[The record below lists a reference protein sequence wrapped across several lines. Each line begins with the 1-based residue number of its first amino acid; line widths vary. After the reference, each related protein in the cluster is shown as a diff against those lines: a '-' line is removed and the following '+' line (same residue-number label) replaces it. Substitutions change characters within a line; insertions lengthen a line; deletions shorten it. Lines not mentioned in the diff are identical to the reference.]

1 MSDFTPE
8 QKCAIETIDSNIS
21 VSAGAGSGKTRVLV
35 ERFVNIIAKQKAA
48 ADGILAI
55 TFTRK
60 AAKEMRERVRAKL
73 NILIKDSMGDR
84 LFWQKQLMLL
94 DRAQIST
101 IDSFCSRLLRDNPVE
116 AQVDPAFVT
125 TEEFDLNDFYYEESL
140 AYMKKLLQN
149 KDSAFQKLLD
159 EYGRAKLQEM
169 VNSLIENLHLLIEK
183 KDLSK
188 PYIEALGEEIAKTQK
203 QILLN
208 IESLMSMRETIKG
221 KHREE
226 LDAIAANLKIV
237 KEAVETCNLEI
248 LNSFLMSL
256 SARNKADADLVKE
269 IRDLTSRLLMTPIDK
284 RAVDLI
290 ASWQSFLRGLDE
302 HFRAKKV
309 ERKILSFADVE
320 EKAFQLLFN
329 NKDILD
335 KCRNRYKYVMVDEF
349 QDTNLQQKELVYLL
363 AGGDSGK
370 LLDNRLFVVGDAKQ
384 SIYRFR
390 GAEVSVF
397 ADVCKDIEKN
407 GGKNVTLADNF
418 RSSPEILEVCNEVF
432 KDLMGYD
439 ENSAIVYEELK
450 PNRETQA
457 KPKFIIIAAEKD
469 RRKEA
474 NKAETFVVAENIKEL
489 ADKDNFKYADIAIL
503 LASINRAQSFAA
515 ALRAAGIPF
524 HIIDGKGFF
533 EKQEIID
540 LINLLLVLDNSRRD
554 LELIGILRSPYFA
567 LSDET
572 ITEICLVREDNSLW
586 SVLNDGN
593 ATLDLPSEQQDLLQ
607 RASYKLKKLQANV
620 QTLPLPDL
628 LIRIFDE
635 LQIAPLLIGQEF
647 GKEKLANAKKLQQ
660 MATDF
665 CMKQGGTLHTFLQR
679 VKKMRETETRIEVSG
694 GGFEQNSVT
703 IMTIHKSKGLE
714 FPVVFLP
721 ALHARGRYDSSSIC
735 FLPDFGLGIKVR
747 NENGELVESS
757 VFKEIKQ
764 YNSEMEAAEKKRQ
777 FYVAM
782 TRAEKRLVVSG
793 VSVNEGS
800 KAQKTREEWLDSLK
814 RILIAEKQGEPL
826 VDVEIIEENSVSL
839 QENSV
844 PDDRIQVTSFEER
857 VYKQIQPLA
866 GFGVKDLFF
875 SATSLFE
882 YETCPRSFF
891 YHYIAQLP
899 GSEDV
904 LFEKGLANCKGIIP
918 ANTFGLVIHSIMEN
932 IEHYGLDDA
941 LNYAIEKHVPI
952 YMQSQA
958 RKDAGDM
965 LSSYLDSEL
974 YQSISSLEKKTED
987 NFYLPLFEDDGKK
1000 FWFTGSIDCLYTYP
1014 EGDLGII
1021 DYKTGKPPLNDDDVK
1036 GYAEQLALYVLAAE
1050 RLYRKPV
1057 RTAAL
1062 HFMQNNS
1069 KWELPINREEAL
1081 NQIVKKCTAISN
1093 KREEQDFEVLPEKC
1107 TFCSYAYLCPQK

>member
-1 MSDFTPE
+1 MTDFTPE
-8 QKCAIETIDSNIS
+8 QECAIETIESNIS

-35 ERFVNIIAKQKAA
+35 ERFVNIIAKEKAA

-73 NILIKDSMGDR
+73 NVLIKDTMSDR
-84 LFWQKQLMLL
+84 LFWQKQLILL
-94 DRAQIST
+94 ERAQIST

-116 AQVDPAFVT
+116 AQIDPAFVT

-149 KDSAFQKLLD
+149 KDSDLQKLLN
-159 EYGRAKLQEM
+159 EYGRSKLQEM

-183 KDLSK
+183 NDLSNL
-188 PYIEALGEEIAKTQK
+188 YTDALGQEIADVQK
-203 QILLN
+203 QVLLN
-208 IESLMSMRETIKG
+208 IEFLMSMRETIKG

-226 LDAIAANLKIV
+226 LDAISANLKTV
-237 KEAVETCNLEI
+237 KEAVEECNVEL
-248 LNSFLMSL
+248 LNKYLMSL

-269 IRDLTSRLLMTPIDK
+269 IRDLTSRLLMMPIDI
-284 RAVDLI
+284 RAADLI
-290 ASWQSFLRGLDE
+290 VSWHIFLCGLDE

-320 EKAFQLLFN
+320 EKALQLLLN

-349 QDTNLQQKELVYLL
+349 QDTNLQQKKLVYLL
-363 AGGDSGK
+363 AGGDSEK
-370 LLDNRLFVVGDAKQ
+370 LLSNRLFVVGDAKQ

-397 ADVCKDIEKN
+397 ADVCKDIGKN
-407 GGKNVTLADNF
+407 GGTNVTLADNF

-439 ENSAIVYEELK
+439 ELNDIVFEELK
-450 PNRETQA
+450 PNKDAQA
-457 KPKFIIIAAEKD
+457 KPKLLIIAAEKD
-469 RRKEA
+469 KRKDA
-474 NKAETFVVAENIKEL
+474 NKAEAYVVAENIKEL
-489 ADKDNFKYADIAIL
+489 ADKDNFKFADMAIL
-503 LASINRAQSFAA
+503 LASINRAQGFAA
-515 ALRAAGIPF
+515 ALRAVGIPF

-540 LINLLLVLDNSRRD
+540 LVNLLLVLDNSRRD
-554 LELIGILRSPYFA
+554 LELIGILRSPYFG

-572 ITEICLVREDNSLW
+572 ITELCLVMENNSLW
-586 SVLNDGN
+586 QVLTDGKI
-593 ATLDLPSEQQDLLQ
+593 TFDLSPEQQNLLHC
-607 RASYKLKKLQANV
+607 AGEKLMKLHANA

-628 LIRIFDE
+628 LIRIFDD

-647 GKEKLANAKKLQQ
+647 GKEKLANVKKLQQ

-679 VKKMRETETRIEVSG
+679 VGKMRETETRIEVSNG
-694 GGFEQNSVT
+694 SFEKNSVT

-721 ALHARGRYDSSSIC
+721 ALHARGRYDSSSIS
-735 FLPDFGLGIKVR
+735 FLPDFGLGIKIR
-747 NENGELVESS
+747 NEDGVLVETSA
-757 VFKEIKQ
+757 FKKMKQ
-764 YNSEMEAAEKKRQ
+764 YNSDMEAAEKKRQ
-777 FYVAM
+777 LYVAM
-782 TRAEKRLVVSG
+782 TRAEKRLILSG
-793 VSVNEGS
+793 VAVDEGD
-800 KAQKTREEWLDSLK
+800 KEQKEREEWLSSLK
-814 RILIAEKQGEPL
+814 RILLKEKQGKPL
-826 VDVEIIEENSVSL
+826 VDIEIIEENSVKM
-839 QENSV
+839 QE
-844 PDDRIQVTSFEER
+844 TALAEAKTMSFDER
-857 VYKQIQPLA
+857 VYKQIQPLP
-866 GFGVKDLFF
+866 GYGVRHLIF
-875 SATSLFE
+875 SATSLLE

-904 LFEKGLANCKGIIP
+904 FCEKDVEICKSSLP
-918 ANTFGLVIHSIMEN
+918 ANIIGLVIHSAMEN
-932 IEHYGLDDA
+932 IEHYGLDAA
-941 LNYAIEKHVPI
+941 LDYAIEKHVPNF
-952 YMQSQA
+952 MQHKA
-958 RKDAGDM
+958 KEDAGNM
-965 LSSYLDSEL
+965 LSAYLDSEL
-974 YQSISSLEKKTED
+974 YRGISSLEKKTED
-987 NFYLPLFEDDGKK
+987 NFYLPLFEDDGKE

-1014 EGDLGII
+1014 EGDFGII
-1021 DYKTGKPPLNDDDVK
+1021 DYKTGKPPLNDDDLK

-1050 RLYRKPV
+1050 RLYKKPV

-1062 HFMQNNS
+1062 HFLQNNS
-1069 KWELPINREEAL
+1069 KWELPINREVAF
-1081 NQIVKKCTAISN
+1081 NQIIKKCTEISN
-1093 KREEQDFEVLPEKC
+1093 KKEEQDFAVLPEKC

>member
-1 MSDFTPE
+1 MSDFTPA
-8 QKCAIETIDSNIS
+8 QKCAIETIESNIS

-73 NILIKDSMGDR
+73 NVLIKDSRGER
-84 LFWQKQLMLL
+84 LFWQNQLMLL
-94 DRAQIST
+94 ERAQIST

-149 KDSAFQKLLD
+149 KDTDLQKLLN
-159 EYGRAKLQEM
+159 EYGRAKLEEM
-169 VNSLIENLHLLIEK
+169 MNSLVENLHLLVEK

-188 PYIEALGEEIAKTQK
+188 PYIDALGEEIVQTQK
-203 QILLN
+203 QIMLN
-208 IESLMSMRETIKG
+208 IELLMSIRETIKG

-226 LDAIAANLKIV
+226 LDAISAHLEIV
-237 KEAVETCNLEI
+237 KEAVQTCNIEI
-248 LNSFLMSL
+248 LSLYLTSL

-269 IRDLTSRLLMTPIDK
+269 IRELTARLLMIPIDM
-284 RAVDLI
+284 RAKDMI
-290 ASWQSFLRGLDE
+290 KSWQVFLHGLDE
-302 HFRAKKV
+302 HLRLRKV

-320 EKAFQLLFN
+320 EKALHLLRN
-329 NKDILD
+329 NQDILA

-363 AGGDSGK
+363 AGGNSEK

-407 GGKNVTLADNF
+407 GGKNVALADNF

-439 ENSAIVYEELK
+439 ENNAIVYEELK
-450 PNRETQA
+450 PNREAQA
-457 KPKFIIIAAEKD
+457 KPKFVIIAAEKN

-474 NKAETFVVAENIKEL
+474 NKAETVMVAENIKEL
-489 ADKDNFKYADIAIL
+489 VANDNINYADIAIL
-503 LASINRAQSFAA
+503 LASINKAQSFAA

-540 LINLLLVLDNSRRD
+540 LINLLVFLDNSRRD
-554 LELIGILRSPYFA
+554 LELIGILRSPYFG

-572 ITEICLVREDNSLW
+572 ITEMCLVRTEKSLW
-586 SVLNDGN
+586 NVLEDGN
-593 ATLDLPSEQQDLLQ
+593 ITLALPADQQELLK
-607 RASYKLKKLQANV
+607 RAGEKLKKIQANV
-620 QTLPLPDL
+620 QTMPLPDL
-628 LIRIFDE
+628 LSRIFDE
-635 LQIAPLLIGQEF
+635 LKIAPLLIGQEF
-647 GKEKLANAKKLQQ
+647 GKEKLANVKKLQQ
-660 MATDF
+660 MAADF
-665 CMKQGGTLHTFLQR
+665 CMKQGGTLRTFLQR
-679 VKKMRETETRIEVSG
+679 VKKMRETETRIEVSA

-747 NENGELVESS
+747 DENDELVESS
-757 VFKEIKQ
+757 VFKELKQ

-782 TRAEKRLVVSG
+782 TRAEKHLVLSG
-793 VSVNEGS
+793 VSLNEGS
-800 KAQKTREEWLDSLK
+800 KEQKTREEWLDSLK
-814 RILIAEKQGEPL
+814 RILLAGKQDEPL
-826 VDVEIIEENSVSL
+826 VNVEIIEENSIIL
-839 QENSV
+839 QEVSASADEIKV
-844 PDDRIQVTSFEER
+844 APFEER

-866 GFGVKDLFF
+866 GFGVRELLF

-882 YETCPRSFF
+882 YESCPRSFF

-899 GSEDV
+899 GSEEIS
-904 LFEKGLANCKGIIP
+904 LEKNFDNCKGIIP
-918 ANTFGLVIHSIMEN
+918 ANIFGLVIHSTMEN
-932 IEHYGLDDA
+932 IEHYGFDDA
-941 LNYAIEKHVPI
+941 LHYALEKYVPI
-952 YMQSQA
+952 HLQSQV
-958 RKDAGDM
+958 RKAAGEM
-965 LSSYLDSEL
+965 LSSYLSSEL
-974 YQSISSLEKKTED
+974 YKSTSFLEKKTED
-987 NFYLPLFEDDGKK
+987 NFYLPLFEDEDKK

-1021 DYKTGKPPLNDDDVK
+1021 DYKTGKPPLKDDDLK
-1036 GYAEQLALYVLAAE
+1036 GYADQLALYVLAAE
-1050 RLYRKPV
+1050 HLYRKPV
-1057 RTAAL
+1057 RSAAL
-1062 HFMQNNS
+1062 HFLQNNS
-1069 KWELPINREEAL
+1069 KWELPVNREEAL
-1081 NQIVKKCTAISN
+1081 NQIIKKCTAIST
-1093 KREEQDFEVLPEKC
+1093 KRKEQDFAVLPEKC
-1107 TFCSYAYLCPQK
+1107 AFCSYAYLCPQK

>member
-1 MSDFTPE
+1 MIDFTPE
-8 QKCAIETIDSNIS
+8 QKCAIETIESNIS

-35 ERFVNIIAKQKAA
+35 ERFVNIIAKQKAS

-73 NILIKDSMGDR
+73 NTLIKDSVSDQI
-84 LFWQKQLMLL
+84 FWQKQLILL

-125 TEEFDLNDFYYEESL
+125 TEEFDLNDFHHEESL

-149 KDSAFQKLLD
+149 KDSDFQKLLS

-183 KDLSK
+183 KDLLK
-188 PYIEALGEEIAKTQK
+188 PYVEDLGEEIEETQK
-203 QILLN
+203 QLLLN
-208 IESLMSMRETIKG
+208 IEILMSLRETVKG

-226 LDAIAANLKIV
+226 LDAISANLKIV
-237 KEAVETCNLEI
+237 KEAVEDCNVEI
-248 LNSFLMSL
+248 LYSFLMSL
-256 SARNKADADLVKE
+256 SARNKVDADLVKE
-269 IRDLTSRLLMTPIDK
+269 TRDLTSRLLMKPIDK
-284 RAVDLI
+284 RAADLME
-290 ASWQSFLRGLDE
+290 SWQIFLLGLDE
-302 HFRAKKV
+302 HFRAKKI

-320 EKAFQLLFN
+320 EKALQLLLN

-363 AGGDSGK
+363 AGGDNEK
-370 LLDNRLFVVGDAKQ
+370 LVDNRLFVVGDAKQ

-407 GGKNVTLADNF
+407 RGKNVTLADNF

-439 ENSAIVYEELK
+439 ESNDIVFEELK
-450 PNRETQA
+450 PNKEAQE
-457 KPKFIIIAAEKD
+457 KPKLLIISAEKD

-474 NKAETFVVAENIKEL
+474 GKTEAFVVAENIKEL
-489 ADKDNFKYADIAIL
+489 AGKDNIKYSDIAIL
-503 LASINRAQSFAA
+503 LASINRSQCFAA

-524 HIIDGKGFF
+524 HVIDGKGFF

-540 LINLLLVLDNSRRD
+540 LVNLLLVLDNSRRD

-572 ITEICLVREDNSLW
+572 ISEMCLGREKNSLW

-593 ATLDLPSEQQDLLQ
+593 VTFDLPSEQQDLLQ
-607 RASYKLKKLQANV
+607 KAKHILKKLQTNV
-620 QTLPLPDL
+620 QALPLPDL
-628 LIRIFDE
+628 LIRIFND

-647 GKEKLANAKKLQQ
+647 GKEKLANVKKLQQ

-679 VKKMRETETRIEVSG
+679 VEKMRKTETRIEVSA
-694 GGFEQNSVT
+694 GGFEQDSVT

-721 ALHARGRYDSSSIC
+721 ALHARGRYDASSIC
-735 FLPDFGLGIKVR
+735 FLPNFGLGIKIR
-747 NENGELVESS
+747 NEDGELVESS
-757 VFKEIKQ
+757 ALKKIKQ

-777 FYVAM
+777 LYVAM
-782 TRAEKRLVVSG
+782 TRAEKRLILSG
-793 VSVNEGS
+793 VSLDEGG
-800 KAQKTREEWLDSLK
+800 KEQKVREEWLDSLR
-814 RILIAEKQGEPL
+814 RILLAQKQGEPL
-826 VDVEIIEENSVSL
+826 VDVKIIEEKSVKM
-839 QENSV
+839 QETATV
-844 PDDRIQVTSFEER
+844 ETKTGSFDER
-857 VYKQIQPLA
+857 VYKQIQPLP
-866 GFGVKDLFF
+866 GCGIRHLIY
-875 SATSLFE
+875 SATSLLE

-899 GSEDV
+899 GSEEV
-904 LFEKGLANCKGIIP
+904 FSEKDSELCKGTLP
-918 ANTFGLVIHSIMEN
+918 ANILGLVIHSTMEN
-932 IEHYGLDDA
+932 IEHYGFDEALD
-941 LNYAIEKHVPI
+941 YAIEKHIPI
-952 YMQSQA
+952 VIQHRVREAASS
-958 RKDAGDM
+958 M
-965 LSSYLDSEL
+965 LSSYLGSDL
-974 YQSISSLEKKTED
+974 YHEISSFEKKTEE
-987 NFYLPLFEDDGKK
+987 NFCLPLIEDEGKK

-1014 EGDLGII
+1014 EGDFGII
-1021 DYKTGKPPLNDDDVK
+1021 DYKTGKPPSTDEDVK

-1057 RTAAL
+1057 RTATL
-1062 HFMQNNS
+1062 HFLQNNS
-1069 KWELPINREEAL
+1069 KWELPINREVAF
-1081 NQIVKKCTAISN
+1081 NQIIKKCKAISN
-1093 KREEQDFEVLPEKC
+1093 KKEEQDFAVLPGKC